1 MIKGEAL
8 LGRRQV
14 SQVLDEASLNRKE
27 IKKSYK
33 RNEVSMLLHQPK
45 IILIPKKHILGVTN
59 SALSTTCEKSSKKG
73 RVSYHLIPYHRFLAC
88 SIFKYFFAF
97 LLGDNW
103 YVT

>member
-27 IKKSYK
+27 IKEEKSYK
-33 RNEVSMLLHQPK
+33 RNEVSMLLYQPK

-59 SALSTTCEKSSKKG
+59 SALFQQHVRKALRKAGFHT
-73 RVSYHLIPYHRFLAC
+73 I
-88 SIFKYFFAF
+88 
-97 LLGDNW
+97 
-103 YVT
+103 